1 MLKHFTRTVMVF
13 FFFACIFLPAVS
25 AEPKELPDGALG
37 YTWGTSP
44 RFMPPTDNSPVRSG
58 SSWLAQTFKPYTY
71 KDYLPD
77 DAADKKTKVRLTYK
91 DGKFVGCTIDRLDPK
106 KYLDVY
112 LFLVERYGK
121 PQETKKAYIWKSEK
135 TQLELEK
142 LDAGDISFAM
152 NITAAGAVK
161 TKILF

>member
-121 PQETKKAYIWKSEK
+121 PISGRAKKRSWSWKSWMQETSP
-135 TQLELEK
+135 LP
-142 LDAGDISFAM
+142 
-152 NITAAGAVK
+152 
-161 TKILF
+161 

>member
-71 KDYLPD
+71 EDYLPD
-77 DAADKKTKVRLTYK
+77 DAVDKKRKC
-91 DGKFVGCTIDRLDPK
+91 D
-106 KYLDVY
+106 
-112 LFLVERYGK
+112 
-121 PQETKKAYIWKSEK
+121 
-135 TQLELEK
+135 
-142 LDAGDISFAM
+142 
-152 NITAAGAVK
+152 
-161 TKILF
+161 